1 MSNSEIAFYAD
12 TLILET
18 ILSDQV
24 LMKKA
29 EDGLMTSLIQRV
41 GEYFSSKVDSD
52 NKAASVLN
60 MLAPGAIAVTLKA
73 MGLGW
78 VGILFGMAASVF
90 HIDVAGMISSIY
102 NSVKSALSTGKP
114 IASSVV
120 DAGVQAAIA
129 EHAPPD
135 SEPEITKTESFQN
148 KLKIARKLKLAMV
161 AYTNDDSEFQFS
173 KYARRAGVTKSGTG
187 SVLGMI
193 LGWVFK
199 VALASA
205 GLLVAGDIVNKFLG
219 RPNSLDGTIQK
230 GKPVDEA
237 PAQPIST
244 STQTKYKVNPQYS
257 DIKYNSSNP
266 WTVNIPANESSIETM
281 LTNFAKEVY
290 LGLDGKESIIQS
302 TPGFQVV
309 KDRIVGNNRS
319 NAGYNMV
326 IMPNYLSSKKQI
338 VDLFI
343 DDVAKRDA

>member
-1 MSNSEIAFYAD
+1 MSNRELTFYAD

-18 ILSDQV
+18 ILSDDA
-24 LMKKA
+24 LIKKA
-29 EDGLMTSLIQRV
+29 EDGMMTSLIQRV
-41 GEYFSSKVDSD
+41 AEYFGSKIDSD

-60 MLAPGAIAVTLKA
+60 MLAPGAITVTLSA

-78 VGILFGMAASVF
+78 VGLLFGMAASVF
-90 HIDVAGMISSIY
+90 HIDVAGMLSSIY
-102 NSVKSALSTGKP
+102 NAVKSALSGGNP
-114 IASSVV
+114 ISSSVV

-135 SEPEITKTESFQN
+135 VPEITKTESFKN
-148 KLKIARKLKLAMV
+148 KLKIARKLKIAMI
-161 AYTNDDSEFQFS
+161 AYANDNSEFQFS
-173 KYARRAGVTKSGTG
+173 KYAGRAITKGGTG
-187 SVLGMI
+187 SILGMI

-219 RPNSLDGTIQK
+219 RSNSLDGTIQK

-237 PAQPIST
+237 PSQPIST

-257 DIKYNSSNP
+257 NIKYNSSNP
-266 WTVNIPANESSIETM
+266 WTVNIPANESSIEAM

-302 TPGFQVV
+302 TPGFQLV
-309 KDRIVGNNRS
+309 KERIVGNNRS

-326 IMPNYLSSKKQI
+326 IMPSYFSSKKQI